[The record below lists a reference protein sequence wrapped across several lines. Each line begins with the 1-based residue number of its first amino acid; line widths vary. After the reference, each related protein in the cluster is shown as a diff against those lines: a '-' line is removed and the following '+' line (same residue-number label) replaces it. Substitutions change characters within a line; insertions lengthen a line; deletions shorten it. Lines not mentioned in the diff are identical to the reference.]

1 MTLPHPSRKQVSF
14 KTDLVG
20 RFSRE
25 VLPKLASGSGGF
37 EHLIDRTFDGL
48 EQAQAAH
55 EYMETNANVGKIVL
69 TVA

>member
-1 MTLPHPSRKQVSF
+1 MLPA
-14 KTDLVG
+14 
-20 RFSRE
+20 
-25 VLPKLASGSGGF
+25 LASGKL

-55 EYMETNANVGKIVL
+55 DYMESNANIGKIVL